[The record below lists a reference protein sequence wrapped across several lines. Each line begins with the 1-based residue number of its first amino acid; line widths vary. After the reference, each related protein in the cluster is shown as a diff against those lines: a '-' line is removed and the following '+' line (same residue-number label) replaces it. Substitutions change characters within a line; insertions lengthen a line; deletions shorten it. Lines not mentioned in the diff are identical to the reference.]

1 MTVKFQR
8 GTYKD
13 FCGLNPI
20 IPDGTFVLVMEI
32 PWYKNWFGRKPN
44 RLTVGDGKTP
54 FKKLKFL

>member
-13 FCGLNPI
+13 FCKLNPI

-32 PWYKNWFGRKPN
+32 PWYKSWFGRKPN
-44 RLTVGDGKTP
+44 RLTAGDGKTP